1 MKMGK
6 NNITTAHDT
15 SEAVTLRDA
24 IHSLPDGEMCYIGA
38 ASAYIWI
45 GKKEDAV
52 EAMTK
57 ASTEAFNHIF
67 EASIPNGIYNLTV
80 QTRREAS
87 IAEDIFNTR
96 RKAET
101 ETGELAILAE
111 EELTR
116 LNHALEASHK
126 ESERLLKYI
135 GKLTRRAATWT
146 EFCEREVRESYPHVI
161 DAPFG
166 TTILFSGAE
175 AGKYWFYAEMC
186 KQEAEKG
193 ARGNEIC

>member
-1 MKMGK
+1 M
-6 NNITTAHDT
+6 
-15 SEAVTLRDA
+15 TLREA
-24 IHSLPDGEMCYIGA
+24 IFALPDNEICYIGA
-38 ASAYIWI
+38 ANAYIWI
-45 GKKEDAV
+45 GRKEDAV

-166 TTILFSGAE
+166 TTILVTGAE
-175 AGKYWFYAEMC
+175 TGKYWFYAEMRNGERP
-186 KQEAEKG
+186 KNKEV
-193 ARGNEIC
+193 